1 MFKFVITVNNTNG
14 DVMRKFIFSL
24 LIFFSISLIFIP
36 SKQDIK
42 PVFKEQESTYN
53 LYLLDISKEKIDT
66 NNLATYFDNYK
77 ILEIYPYINPLY
89 KKIINIKK
97 YDFDTVLSN
106 KKNISNFITM
116 YLNVLDEN
124 ALNEEL
130 VKYDLN
136 GIKINKVRLYASD
149 KEIKDLISKYKIS
162 IVK

>member
-1 MFKFVITVNNTNG
+1 
-14 DVMRKFIFSL
+14 MRKFMLLISL
-24 LIFFSISLIFIP
+24 LIVLSFSLIFIP
-36 SKQDIK
+36 TEKNIQ
-42 PVFKEQESTYN
+42 PVFNEQDNIYN
-53 LYLLDISKEKIDT
+53 LYLLDISKENIDT

-116 YLNVLDEN
+116 YLNILDEN

-130 VKYDLN
+130 VKYYLN
-136 GIKINKVRLYASD
+136 GIKINKIRLYASK
-149 KEIKDLISKYKIS
+149 KEISNLMSKYKIK